1 MRNPTK
7 QRRDALKSTTGK
19 MEHIRFNTFRFGDWV
34 IIKCPHADDQG
45 FNFHAKLGNAMSMN
59 VDGTEVE
66 FMARLEACLTGCPTK

>member
-7 QRRDALKSTTGK
+7 QRREALESTTGK
-19 MEHIRFNTFRFGDWV
+19 MEHIRFNTFRFGDWEV
-34 IIKCPHADDQG
+34 IKCPNPDG
-45 FNFHAKLGNAMSMN
+45 TFNFHAKLGNAMSMD